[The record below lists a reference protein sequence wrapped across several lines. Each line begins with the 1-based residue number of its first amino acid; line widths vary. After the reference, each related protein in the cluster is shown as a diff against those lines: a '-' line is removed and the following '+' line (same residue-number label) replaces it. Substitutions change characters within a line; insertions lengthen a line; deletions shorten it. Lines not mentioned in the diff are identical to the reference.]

1 MMRSRSIRWQVAKVL
16 SPLICALV
24 ASAIWPDLIK
34 LALGSGHAITFVI
47 LTGIAVGTVL
57 IVYQSLRVNKRWDAL
72 RQFIAAVEDQGR
84 DWRTLPYV
92 QTTLGKV
99 LLRQEMLALGQ
110 EALEKDV
117 QDLRVRVYQAQILP
131 DFLVGLMVA
140 LGLVG
145 TFIGLIYTLGD
156 VGGMLAELN
165 TSAVDGSQVE
175 QVFGRLVAQLQSPLT
190 AMGTAFA
197 ASLFGLVG
205 SILLGLMMVL
215 LRGRVEDY
223 IRAVRKFML
232 ECLDVR
238 NKRLSIMPG
247 DVVNEQMLARQVH
260 HLGELVERLAH
271 RQAES
276 LQSHEA
282 LQRQLAQAHE
292 REERVQAGIEARFE
306 QIGDWQDATIAQVN
320 AAKART
326 ASIEEMLKQL
336 IERGGTVVT
345 AVRALADASAEES
358 AELRRATGVLAD
370 LGEAQKAQGLVLE
383 QCAQGLTQ
391 GLEQAPRVLE
401 TLQAWNQAV
410 GAHQDARLQAFDA
423 QLQVIRALLERAP
436 VGSA

>member
-1 MMRSRSIRWQVAKVL
+1 MIRFRSIRWQVAKVL
-16 SPLICALV
+16 SPLICAAV

-47 LTGIAVGTVL
+47 LTGIAVGTLL
-57 IVYQSLRVNKRWDAL
+57 IVNQSLRINTRWDAL
-72 RQFIAAVEDQGR
+72 RRFIAEVEGQGK

-92 QTTLGKV
+92 KTTLGKV
-99 LLRQEMLALGQ
+99 LLRQETLALGQ

-165 TSAVDGSQVE
+165 TNSVDGSQVE

-215 LRGRVEDY
+215 LRGQIEDY

-238 NKRLSIMPG
+238 NQRLSIMPG

-260 HLGELVERLAH
+260 HLGELVERLAQH
-271 RQAES
+271 QAET

-282 LQRQLAQAHE
+282 LQRQLAQARE
-292 REERVQAGIEARFE
+292 RDERVQAQIEARFE
-306 QIGDWQDATIAQVN
+306 QIGDWQDAAIAQVN
-320 AAKART
+320 TVKARSD
-326 ASIEEMLKQL
+326 SIDEALTLL
-336 IERGGTVVT
+336 IERGGAVVG
-345 AVRALADASAEES
+345 AVRALADASTEES
-358 AELRRATGVLAD
+358 AELRRAAGVLAE
-370 LGEAQKAQGLVLE
+370 LGDAQKAQSQVLD
-383 QCAQGLTQ
+383 QCAQGLA
-391 GLEQAPRVLE
+391 QAPRILE

-410 GAHQDARLQAFDA
+410 NAHQDARLQGFET
-423 QLQVIRALLERAP
+423 QLQMIRALLERSP
-436 VGSA
+436 VGGA

>member
-1 MMRSRSIRWQVAKVL
+1 MMRFRSINWQVAKVL
-16 SPLICALV
+16 SPLICAAV
-24 ASAIWPDLIK
+24 ASVIWPDLIK

-47 LTGIAVGTVL
+47 LTGIAVGTLL
-57 IVYQSLRVNKRWDAL
+57 IVYQSLRINKRWEAL
-72 RQFIAAVEDQGR
+72 RQFIAEVEVQGK

-92 QTTLGKV
+92 KSTLGKV
-99 LLRQEMLALGQ
+99 LLRQETLALGQ

-117 QDLRVRVYQAQILP
+117 QDLRIRVYQAHILP

-165 TSAVDGSQVE
+165 TNSVDGSQVE

-215 LRGRVEDY
+215 LRGQVEDY

-238 NKRLSIMPG
+238 NHRLSILPG
-247 DVVNEQMLARQVH
+247 DVVNEQMLARQMH
-260 HLGELVERLAH
+260 HLGELVERLGQ
-271 RQAES
+271 RQAET

-282 LQRQLAQAHE
+282 LQRQLAQACE
-292 REERVQAGIEARFE
+292 REERVQAQIEARFE
-306 QIGDWQDATIAQVN
+306 QIGDWQDAAIAQVN
-320 AAKART
+320 TVKARSE
-326 ASIEEMLKQL
+326 SIEEMLTQL
-336 IERGGTVVT
+336 IEHSGAVVS
-345 AVRALADASAEES
+345 AVRALADTSVEES
-358 AELRRATGVLAD
+358 AELRRTAGVLAE
-370 LGEAQKAQGLVLE
+370 LGDVQKAQSQVLD
-383 QCAQGLTQ
+383 QCVQGLA
-391 GLEQAPRVLE
+391 QAPRILE
-401 TLQAWNQAV
+401 TLQTWNQAV
-410 GAHQDARLQAFDA
+410 GAHQDARLQGFEA
-423 QLQVIRALLERAP
+423 QLQMIQALLERSP
-436 VGSA
+436 VGSTA

>member
-72 RQFIAAVEDQGR
+72 RLFIAAVEDQGR

-215 LRGRVEDY
+215 LRGQVEDY

-282 LQRQLAQAHE
+282 LQRQLAQARE